1 MSCRDLLTDFMGD
14 PYPPVIQTA
23 FRSGQVG
30 LLSDAELAQ
39 ELRFQ
44 PGMLPNA
51 LIQAGP
57 TLTAAAWQAQVRW
70 LMRTGL
76 RAQCR
81 LVLERRSQSAA

>member
-23 FRSGQVG
+23 FRDGHLG
-30 LLSDAELAQ
+30 LLSDAELEQ

-57 TLTAAAWQAQVRW
+57 TLTAAAWQAQV
-70 LMRTGL
+70 LPML
-76 RAQCR
+76 PLSSSEDFCR
-81 LVLERRSQSAA
+81 F

>member
-23 FRSGQVG
+23 FRSGHLG

-57 TLTAAAWQAQVRW
+57 TLTAAAWQAQV
-70 LMRTGL
+70 LHMLSPLDQALSTL
-76 RAQCR
+76 
-81 LVLERRSQSAA
+81 AAASKLFKD

>member
-14 PYPPVIQTA
+14 PYPLVIQAA
-23 FRSGQVG
+23 FRSGQLG

-57 TLTAAAWQAQVRW
+57 TLTAAAWQAQV
-70 LMRTGL
+70 LP
-76 RAQCR
+76 AHA
-81 LVLERRSQSAA
+81 VSS

>member
-1 MSCRDLLTDFMGD
+1 MGD

-23 FRSGQVG
+23 FRSGQLG
-30 LLSDAELAQ
+30 LLSDVELAQ

-57 TLTAAAWQAQVRW
+57 TLTAAAWQAQVCW

-76 RAQCR
+76 RGTVQASLGEGQPICCLR
-81 LVLERRSQSAA
+81 CSLPLYE